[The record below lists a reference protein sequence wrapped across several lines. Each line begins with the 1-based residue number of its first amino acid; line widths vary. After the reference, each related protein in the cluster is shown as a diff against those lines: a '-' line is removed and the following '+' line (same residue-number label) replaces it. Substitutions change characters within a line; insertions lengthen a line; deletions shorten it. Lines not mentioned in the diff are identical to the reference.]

1 MDALDV
7 LIHEAAREVAPALE
21 RGAHGVEL
29 VARERALEVLL
40 AHALEGGRLVRRV
53 RARVGIGLGLGL
65 GLGFEL
71 EGVCLRRRDEVVQ
84 LHLSE
89 G

>member
-1 MDALDV
+1 M
-7 LIHEAAREVAPALE
+7 
-21 RGAHGVEL
+21 
-29 VARERALEVLL
+29 LL
-40 AHALEGGRLVRRV
+40 AHALEGGRLVRVRVRARARVRVGIGLGLVLGLLGFVLEGGRLVRRV
-53 RARVGIGLGLGL
+53 RARVGIGLGLVL

-84 LHLSE
+84 LHLGE